1 MYNNIYREFCVR
13 ECCVHLAIWSI
24 GSSVQDRSRS
34 QLYFCHP
41 ASRQWSFLPPSMSQ
55 PQSGFLLNGLP
66 LKPSEVPSED
76 AVLAAGKEILAASS
90 SWKQGKTYQ
99 KVVKTCTYSPSP
111 KSGDG
116 TKWACRVSE
125 HTREDGTF
133 DDFWSGLG
141 TNKAENEMQ

>member
-1 MYNNIYREFCVR
+1 
-13 ECCVHLAIWSI
+13 
-24 GSSVQDRSRS
+24 
-34 QLYFCHP
+34 
-41 ASRQWSFLPPSMSQ
+41 MSQ

-76 AVLAAGKEILAASS
+76 AILAAGKEILAASD

-111 KSGDG
+111 KGGDGG

-125 HTREDGTF
+125 HTHEDGTF

-141 TNKAENEMQ
+141 TNKAENEMR

>member
-1 MYNNIYREFCVR
+1 
-13 ECCVHLAIWSI
+13 
-24 GSSVQDRSRS
+24 
-34 QLYFCHP
+34 
-41 ASRQWSFLPPSMSQ
+41 MSQ

-76 AVLAAGKEILAASS
+76 AVLAAGKEILAASG

-99 KVVKTCTYSPSP
+99 KIVKTYTYSPSP
-111 KSGDG
+111 KGGDG